1 MGNPIE
7 MIHEP
12 KPEAASHAPL
22 RMSYEEFLNW
32 EHTGIAEWENGE
44 VFQTSVKR
52 EHQDVINF
60 LNALIWLFVKR
71 MELGFVNTAPFVM
84 KSKPEGPGREPDLM
98 FVSHKNATRYTSDQL
113 IGPAD
118 LLVEVISEES
128 VARDRVTKFEEYE
141 DIGVREYWLIDSRP
155 ERLRADFY
163 VLDDKGRYRPVPI
176 ADDNTYHSTVLP
188 GFWINIDWLWEQ
200 DADVL
205 SALTQIVGVEQVIR
219 ALKK

>member
-7 MIHEP
+7 ALREP
-12 KPEAASHAPL
+12 TSQRAAQPL

-32 EHTGIAEWENGE
+32 EHSGIAEWENGE
-44 VFQTSVKR
+44 VFQMSVKR
-52 EHQDVINF
+52 EHQDVVNF
-60 LNALIWLFVKR
+60 LSALIRLFVKLFD
-71 MELGFVNTAPFVM
+71 LGFVNTAPYLM
-84 KSKPEGPGREPDLM
+84 RSKVDGPGREPDLM
-98 FVSHKNATRYTSDQL
+98 FISHENSTRYTSDQL
-113 IGPAD
+113 EGPAD
-118 LLVEVISEES
+118 LIVEVISDES

-163 VLDDKGRYRPVPI
+163 VLDNKGRYRPVPI

-188 GFWINIDWLWEQ
+188 GFWININWLWEQ